1 MLKKIAVLFV
11 IAVTLN
17 ACVSKKVYQDLE
29 SKYNKLRTSNS
40 DLIKEKDDL
49 LAVKKSLET
58 DLENLN
64 KEFDELLVQ
73 KELLQNDFASL
84 KTKYNNLDE
93 SYIALSAQSSK
104 KLAEQSQK
112 NQELLAQLEEKE
124 KILAT
129 ESLRLENLQN
139 ELNQRSAQIEEL
151 QNLINAK
158 EAQMQQL
165 KTAIS
170 NALHNFEGKGLTVE
184 HKNGKIYVSMEN
196 KLLFN
201 SGSWAVGSEGKK
213 AVEQLASV
221 LSKNPDINVLIEG
234 HTDNVP
240 YNGTTI
246 TDNWDL
252 SVKRA
257 TAIVR
262 IIENKGVNPMQ
273 ITAAGRSE
281 HVPVGSNETTEGK
294 AKNRRIEIIL
304 APNLDEISKLLIEEN

>member
-1 MLKKIAVLFV
+1 MLKKIAILFV
-11 IAVTLN
+11 VVFTLN
-17 ACVSKKVYQDLE
+17 ACVTKKVYQDLE
-29 SKYNKLRTSNS
+29 SKYNKLRSSNTALIEEKDNLLAAKKMLES
-40 DLIKEKDDL
+40 DLLKLNTAFNDL
-49 LAVKKSLET
+49 SAQKAQLES
-58 DLENLN
+58 DLEA
-64 KEFDELLVQ
+64 
-73 KELLQNDFASL
+73 LQH
-84 KTKYNNLDE
+84 KYNNLEE
-93 SYIALSAQSSK
+93 SYQALSAQSSR

-112 NQELLAQLEEKE
+112 NQELLTQLEEKE
-124 KILAT
+124 EILAA

-139 ELNQRSAQIEEL
+139 ELNERSAQIEEL
-151 QNLINAK
+151 QSLINAK

-165 KTAIS
+165 KNAIS
-170 NALHNFEGKGLTVE
+170 SALHNFEGKGLTVE

-213 AVEQLASV
+213 AVEQLAGV
-221 LSKNPDINVLIEG
+221 LADNLDINVLIEG

-240 YNGTTI
+240 YKGTTVS
-246 TDNWDL
+246 DNWDL

-262 IIENKGVNPMQ
+262 ILENKKVNPTQ

-281 HVPVGSNETTEGK
+281 YLPVGTNDTKEGK

-304 APNLDEISKLLIEEN
+304 APNLDEISKLLNE

>member
-1 MLKKIAVLFV
+1 MLKKIALLFV
-11 IAVTLN
+11 IAFTLN

-29 SKYNKLRTSNS
+29 SKYNKLRSSNS
-40 DLIKEKDDL
+40 KLIEEKDDL
-49 LAVKKSLET
+49 LATKKSLED
-58 DLENLN
+58 DLLKLN
-64 KEFDELLVQ
+64 KEYDALSAQKVQ
-73 KELLQNDFASL
+73 LQSDLEAL
-84 KTKYNNLDE
+84 QHKYNNLDE
-93 SYIALSAQSSK
+93 SYQALSAQSSK

-124 KILAT
+124 RILAA
-129 ESLRLENLQN
+129 ESLRLENLQK
-139 ELNQRSAQIEEL
+139 ELNARSAQIEEL
-151 QNLINAK
+151 QSLINAK
-158 EAQMQQL
+158 ESQMQQL
-165 KTAIS
+165 KDAIS
-170 NALHNFEGKGLTVE
+170 SALHNFEGKGLTVE

-221 LSKNPDINVLIEG
+221 LAENSDINVLIEG

-240 YNGTTI
+240 YKGTTVS
-246 TDNWDL
+246 DNWDL

-262 IIENKGVNPMQ
+262 ILENKNVNPTQ

-281 HVPVGSNETTEGK
+281 YLPVDTNETKEGK

-304 APNLDEISKLLIEEN
+304 APNLDEISKLLNE